1 MLEMPNHYTDNFVA
15 GFKNFS
21 FVLTSL
27 LPQLK
32 VPSSEKTDVSVN
44 FRNLLLDRC
53 QKEFEKDQNDNETL
67 DKKQNELVT
76 AKDVRNNAATL
87 EKKPNTLNK

>member
-1 MLEMPNHYTDNFVA
+1 M
-15 GFKNFS
+15 
-21 FVLTSL
+21 SL

-32 VPSSEKTDVSVN
+32 VPSSDKPDVSVN

-67 DKKQNELVT
+67 DKKQNELET
-76 AKDVRNNAATL
+76 TKDVRNTGKCSHIG
-87 EKKPNTLNK
+87 KKTPNTLNK